1 MGKSILV
8 VEQFAGQFHDRI
20 AEKYPQLEVRL
31 ATTDAAAPALVSDVS
46 ALFAFGPSLNEDLI
60 RKGGELEWLQF
71 LSSGTDALS
80 RLPSLSPNVVVTSC
94 HGVHGPSVSEMAF
107 LHMLVLA
114 RDYAR
119 IRRNQDRGVWE
130 EFDQALLNRKTV
142 VILGVGLIAEALAL
156 RCKAFGMTVI
166 GVSNGRSEVPNF
178 DRMLPRTQFEE
189 AAGLADFLVLLAP
202 LSAET
207 KGIVGTKVLA
217 AMKPSAFLVN
227 VARGAICDEQALL
240 EALRERRIAGAGL
253 DAHWAEPLP
262 PEHQLWT
269 MDNVMITPHIA
280 GRNDRYADLVMPI
293 LLHNIGCFL
302 ESRTGDM
309 RNLKVRGASP
319 SST

>member
-1 MGKSILV
+1 MGRSILV
-8 VEQFAGQFHDRI
+8 VEQFASQFRDRI
-20 AEKYPQLEVRL
+20 AEKFPQVEVRL
-31 ATTDAAAPALVSDVS
+31 ATTDAAAPAQAGDVS
-46 ALFAFGPSLNEDLI
+46 ALFAFRPSLNEDLI
-60 RKGGELEWLQF
+60 QKAAKLEWLQF
-71 LSSGTDALS
+71 LSSGTDAIA
-80 RLPSLSPNVVVTSC
+80 RLPSLAKHVVVTSC

-119 IRRNQDRGVWE
+119 IRRNQDRKVWD
-130 EFDQALLNRKTV
+130 EFDQPLLNRKTV

-166 GVSNGRSEVPNF
+166 GVSNGRSDVPNF

-207 KGIVGTKVLA
+207 RGIVGTRVLA
-217 AMKPSAFLVN
+217 AMKPTAFLVN
-227 VARGAICDEQALL
+227 VARGPICDEQALL
-240 EALRERRIAGAGL
+240 AALRERRIAGAGL
-253 DAHWAEPLP
+253 DAHWVEPLP
-262 PEHQLWT
+262 PGHPLWT

-302 ESRTGDM
+302 EGRIDDM
-309 RNLKVRGASP
+309 RNLKVRGARPSP
-319 SST
+319 G